1 LPREEAAR
9 DEARGEAESS
19 TSEAVEKG
27 PARKRRKRRRRTRK
41 SDLVITPD
49 EAAEEESEI
58 LTEPDAVDV
67 FQEECAGALAE
78 FEPAPAEVEEPEAEE
93 KEATEDRSKR
103 RRRRRPG
110 RAKSADQAETESPR
124 QRAGARP
131 VEPKSADEDEE
142 SDDADEEPDDADE
155 ESLTEESSLVHRGIP
170 TWQEAVGVIISANI
184 EARGKRPS
192 GPPSRPRGGRGRGG
206 HEGSRKPN

>member
-1 LPREEAAR
+1 
-9 DEARGEAESS
+9 
-19 TSEAVEKG
+19 
-27 PARKRRKRRRRTRK
+27 
-41 SDLVITPD
+41 VITPD

-142 SDDADEEPDDADE
+142 SDDADEESDDADEESDDADEESDDADE
-155 ESLTEESSLVHRGIP
+155 ESLTEESLVHRGIP
-170 TWQEAVGVIISANI
+170 TWQDAVGVIISANI